1 MDDKKDLIPAREF
14 ARRIGVSLT
23 AVQKAVREGRITAER
38 DEKGHI
44 SGIDWATQESAW
56 FDNSQA
62 GKRRKELSRDAGAS
76 ETAPS
81 ASSTGRHGGRPRK
94 DATSAPDAGPPPAA
108 GGMKLSEIQRAQAL
122 VKLQREKLKL
132 EEEQKAL
139 ARVVDVRRDGAAL
152 ASTVMGGLYSIPDR
166 CANELAGMTDPAKI
180 HQRLVAEIDQAVE
193 QIRKQYG
200 R

>member
-1 MDDKKDLIPAREF
+1 MDDNKDLIPAREF

-23 AVQKAVREGRITAER
+23 AVQKAVREGRISAER

-44 SGIDWATQESAW
+44 SGIDWSTQEAAW

-62 GKRRKELSRDAGAS
+62 GKRRKELNRSGAS

-94 DATSAPDAGPPPAA
+94 DATSAADAGTPPAA

-139 ARVVDVRRDGAAL
+139 VRVVDVRRDGAAL
-152 ASTVMGGLYSIPDR
+152 ASAVMGGLYSIPDR
-166 CANELAGMTDPAKI
+166 CANELAGMTDPAQI
-180 HQRLVAEIDQAVE
+180 HARLVAEIDQSVE

-200 R
+200 Q